1 MVYPREGIVVATGKC
16 LCYDCATERCLLT
29 EFATGGACVWRLCYV
44 VGACK
49 YHFAGGM
56 DHQLLDQQPSRR
68 EAHKVSVELC
78 GGL

>member
-1 MVYPREGIVVATGKC
+1 M
-16 LCYDCATERCLLT
+16 T
-29 EFATGGACVWRLCYV
+29 EFATGGACVGRFSM

-49 YHFAGGM
+49 YHFAGGV